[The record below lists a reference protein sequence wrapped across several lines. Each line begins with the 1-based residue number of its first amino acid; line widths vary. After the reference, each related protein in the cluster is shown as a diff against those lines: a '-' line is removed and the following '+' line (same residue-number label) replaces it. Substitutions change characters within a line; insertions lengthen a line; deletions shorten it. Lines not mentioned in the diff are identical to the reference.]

1 MTDFPSKQNE
11 ILVKMLAEILYE
23 ATLSLLLMTFVTADS
38 VTRHITDT
46 CYVTDTDSGL

>member
-11 ILVKMLAEILYE
+11 IPVKMLAEMLYE
-23 ATLSLLLMTFVTADS
+23 ATLTFVADIRDS

-46 CYVTDTDSGL
+46 CYVTDTDSGF